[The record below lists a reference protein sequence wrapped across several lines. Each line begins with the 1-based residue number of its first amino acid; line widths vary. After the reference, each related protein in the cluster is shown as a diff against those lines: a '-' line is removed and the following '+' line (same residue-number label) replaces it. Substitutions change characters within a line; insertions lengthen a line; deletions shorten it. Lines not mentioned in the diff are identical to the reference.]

1 MRFDGVAA
9 LDGFTLD
16 VPPGSVTAVIG
27 PSGCGKSTLLRVVAG
42 LQQPDDGTI
51 AWDGRDVTATA
62 PHRRGFGLM
71 FQDYAL
77 FPHRSV
83 AANVGFGLRMAGMS
97 DDAHRARVREM
108 LDLVGLGGFGDRS
121 IDGLSG
127 GEQQR
132 VALAR
137 TLAPAPEL
145 LMLDEPVGS
154 LDRTLRERL
163 LAEMREIFAGLGI
176 TVLYVTHD
184 QDEAFALADRIA
196 VMRTG
201 RLVTVGT
208 PDVLWADPGSVFV
221 ARFIGHENILTGAEL
236 GRALGYGAT
245 EAGAYLIPGDAV
257 GIEPSGAGTG
267 TVLSTALRT
276 GRRRTEVDI
285 AGVVLAVDGPTD
297 ARTGD
302 RVAVSVPADAVVALR
317 D

>member
-1 MRFDGVAA
+1 
-9 LDGFTLD
+9 
-16 VPPGSVTAVIG
+16 
-27 PSGCGKSTLLRVVAG
+27 
-42 LQQPDDGTI
+42 
-51 AWDGRDVTATA
+51 
-62 PHRRGFGLM
+62 M

-97 DDAHRARVREM
+97 DAPLRARVGEM
-108 LDLVGLGGFGDRS
+108 LELVGLGGFGDRS

-196 VMRTG
+196 VMRSG
-201 RLVTVGT
+201 RLVTAGA
-208 PDVLWADPGSVFV
+208 PELWADPGSVFV
-221 ARFIGHENILTGAEL
+221 ARFIGHENILTGPEL
-236 GRALGYGAT
+236 IGVLGFGDSD
-245 EAGAYLIPGDAV
+245 AGMHLVPADAV
-257 GIEPSGAGTG
+257 EIEPSAEGTG
-267 TVLSTALRT
+267 TVLATALRT
-276 GRRRTEVDI
+276 GRRRTEVDVGDVI
-285 AGVVLAVDGPTD
+285 LVAEGPTD
-297 ARTGD
+297 ARAGD
-302 RVAVSVPADAVVALR
+302 RVAVSVPAEAVVSLR
-317 D
+317 S